1 VAPSA
6 PPDARLEAIQR
17 RLRHDWSPEFHALD
31 RIASAEGI
39 RVNAWNATASGE
51 VRTVI
56 VEAESADH
64 LARLLGALN
73 SPGAEPAVYWYAA
86 QIGPGIGATQGRLK
100 VRLVGAGVRREGS

>member
-1 VAPSA
+1 VRS
-6 PPDARLEAIQR
+6 RYR
-17 RLRHDWSPEFHALD
+17 GEFHALD

-39 RVNAWNATASGE
+39 RVNAWHATASGE

-56 VEAESADH
+56 LEAESADH

-86 QIGPGIGATQGRLK
+86 KIGPGIGATQGQLK
-100 VRLVGAGVRREGS
+100 VRLVGAGVRREGN